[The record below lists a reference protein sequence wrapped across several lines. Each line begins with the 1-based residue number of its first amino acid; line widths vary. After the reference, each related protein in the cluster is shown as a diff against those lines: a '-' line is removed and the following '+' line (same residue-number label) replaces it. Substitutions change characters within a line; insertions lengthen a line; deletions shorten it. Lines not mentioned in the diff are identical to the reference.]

1 MLYVL
6 IRIAFE
12 AILISTLNI
21 QLQCRRSIDFPEL
34 AIFASRQGAMI
45 NLQWLEL
52 PMARTIFYGPKGVRA
67 TEVRLCMYILL
78 LSLEIFLRI
87 NTSHVDMRCKI
98 SELRRSRT
106 QSPASS
112 PTFDHSKTLC
122 FVTVAFLGYLY

>member
-1 MLYVL
+1 MLCVL

-21 QLQCRRSIDFPEL
+21 QLLCRRSIDFPEL
-34 AIFASRQGAMI
+34 GIFASRHGAMI
-45 NLQWLEL
+45 NLHWLEL

-98 SELRRSRT
+98 SELRSRT
-106 QSPASS
+106 QSPASR